1 MHIDIHMSI
10 DRYIHCIHAH
20 IKIYMS
26 IYTYTC
32 AYTCMYIDETRMLS
46 KMHILTQ
53 DTQHIF
59 ILLRISI
66 SAPMGLSTA
75 DNLSHKRMLLEPNSS
90 LKGDPKCMAEPPGS
104 QTVHIIMRLYD
115 TIMRLEELKNGNE
128 HPQQS

>member
-1 MHIDIHMSI
+1 
-10 DRYIHCIHAH
+10 
-20 IKIYMS
+20 
-26 IYTYTC
+26 
-32 AYTCMYIDETRMLS
+32 MYIDETRMLS

-53 DTQHIF
+53 DTQRIF

-66 SAPMGLSTA
+66 SAPMCLSTA
-75 DNLSHKRMLLEPNSS
+75 DNLSHKRCMLLEANSS

-104 QTVHIIMRLYD
+104 QTVHIIVRLYE